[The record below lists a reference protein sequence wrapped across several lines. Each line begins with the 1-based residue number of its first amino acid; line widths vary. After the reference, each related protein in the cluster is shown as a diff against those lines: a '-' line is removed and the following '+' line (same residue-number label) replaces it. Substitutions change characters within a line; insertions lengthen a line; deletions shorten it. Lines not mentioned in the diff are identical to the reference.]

1 MRTRLEGTDGQHV
14 QGIWGAGSEEQG
26 RAAPRSPPGRGAV
39 DAGGVGVRAACAV
52 SPVVGGSSAGRGG
65 GTQGAKPLSSPPARL
80 ALPGR
85 RSREDTQPLAALPAA
100 RREASAAIGAS
111 KAPRCALRGDRGQ
124 GSRAAG
130 TRGARRPETRPR
142 LLSFQRLDFLERTPF
157 GFAIFTRPSLPVS
170 MATPPNSRFQAAM
183 TSPFPFLP
191 PRPPGAA
198 GPTPSRAPL
207 RPGRAPTPLP
217 SPGRGVPRAPAPLP
231 ARRRGLGGPRGPSPQ
246 GGCAGAPVAEGT
258 GPGRPS
264 LPLRDP
270 CHAGRPVG
278 AARALAAGEAGA
290 GRRQAS
296 LAAGVAARLAWEA
309 PAAPSSETGDLRQR
323 GSEVAGE
330 PQGPVARSA
339 EPLPLCPW
347 ASEPPPAWWQSCPG
361 LSWAMRCTPGS

>member
-1 MRTRLEGTDGQHV
+1 MCRASGGQAARSRA
-14 QGIWGAGSEEQG
+14 GPLPAWKGGRGRGWGG
-26 RAAPRSPPGRGAV
+26 RAGRL
-39 DAGGVGVRAACAV
+39 RRL
-52 SPVVGGSSAGRGG
+52 PRGG
-65 GTQGAKPLSSPPARL
+65 GLLGGVWGGDGVRSPRPLPTPPLGPACKKSGGHPATRRPARRPEGGLCGAQGFQGASLRPAR
-80 ALPGR
+80 GQG
-85 RSREDTQPLAALPAA
+85 T
-100 RREASAAIGAS
+100 
-111 KAPRCALRGDRGQ
+111 GDRGQ

-231 ARRRGLGGPRGPSPQ
+231 ARRRGLGGPRRPSPR

-330 PQGPVARSA
+330 PQGPVAWSF